1 MKDINLKSHL
11 KRRCEFYNLN
21 SNSRYSYQYICSYNP
36 KDDFKKLILTKDE
49 YDEENK
55 LELIRCILVK
65 NLLNDNNI
73 INEFDKEYDDI
84 DKYYCSLI
92 YEPKKNNYINYKEC
106 DKNRFNIYALALPLN
121 FIQLV
126 FVFIFLSACRKMENN
141 NIRIERDDRPDII
154 ERLFSL
160 NRMLILLRELLNVN
174 IANMNNSN
182 ISTEKTEVD
191 NNNEGYFD
199 AEKTKNIIIYNN
211 TSFEVNTNIDRLY
224 NENKKEVDKN
234 SISLDQINLHI
245 NSDDILM
252 KQNFDSDK
260 KDS

>member
-1 MKDINLKSHL
+1 
-11 KRRCEFYNLN
+11 
-21 SNSRYSYQYICSYNP
+21 
-36 KDDFKKLILTKDE
+36 
-49 YDEENK
+49 
-55 LELIRCILVK
+55 
-65 NLLNDNNI
+65 
-73 INEFDKEYDDI
+73 
-84 DKYYCSLI
+84 
-92 YEPKKNNYINYKEC
+92 
-106 DKNRFNIYALALPLN
+106 
-121 FIQLV
+121 
-126 FVFIFLSACRKMENN
+126 
-141 NIRIERDDRPDII
+141 
-154 ERLFSL
+154 
-160 NRMLILLRELLNVN
+160 MLILLRELLNVN

-191 NNNEGYFD
+191 NNNEGDFD

-245 NSDDILM
+245 NSDDILI

>member
-1 MKDINLKSHL
+1 
-11 KRRCEFYNLN
+11 
-21 SNSRYSYQYICSYNP
+21 
-36 KDDFKKLILTKDE
+36 
-49 YDEENK
+49 
-55 LELIRCILVK
+55 
-65 NLLNDNNI
+65 
-73 INEFDKEYDDI
+73 
-84 DKYYCSLI
+84 
-92 YEPKKNNYINYKEC
+92 
-106 DKNRFNIYALALPLN
+106 
-121 FIQLV
+121 
-126 FVFIFLSACRKMENN
+126 MENN
-141 NIRIERDDRPDII
+141 NIRIERDDRPDVI

-191 NNNEGYFD
+191 NNNEGDFD